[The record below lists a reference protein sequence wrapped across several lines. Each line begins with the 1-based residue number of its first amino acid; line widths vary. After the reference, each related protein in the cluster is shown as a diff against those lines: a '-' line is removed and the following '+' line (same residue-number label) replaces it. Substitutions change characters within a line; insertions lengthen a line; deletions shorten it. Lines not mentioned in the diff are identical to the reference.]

1 MSDPLRLQQ
10 PFGTS
15 ALACAREDQHTLKG
29 ADGVAEEGEVVGAR
43 VGAARNRLIGW
54 GYLEAGCLGD

>member
-1 MSDPLRLQQ
+1 V
-10 PFGTS
+10 
-15 ALACAREDQHTLKG
+15 KWW
-29 ADGVAEEGEVVGAR
+29 AR